1 MEPREN
7 LLYLALKY
15 KGEWNPIY
23 EDVSNHV
30 EIDEKEAL
38 KEISKV
44 NSSYITIL
52 DEEYPESLRD
62 AYKPPFVLFYYG
74 DISLLSDKNNKVAY
88 KHLLKILDT
97 LHQGW

>member
-30 EIDEKEAL
+30 KIDEKEAL
-38 KEISKV
+38 KEIS
-44 NSSYITIL
+44 TA
-52 DEEYPESLRD
+52 RD
-62 AYKPPFVLFYYG
+62 LW
-74 DISLLSDKNNKVAY
+74 
-88 KHLLKILDT
+88 LDT
-97 LHQGW
+97 AAEIGKPVPDPVCYA